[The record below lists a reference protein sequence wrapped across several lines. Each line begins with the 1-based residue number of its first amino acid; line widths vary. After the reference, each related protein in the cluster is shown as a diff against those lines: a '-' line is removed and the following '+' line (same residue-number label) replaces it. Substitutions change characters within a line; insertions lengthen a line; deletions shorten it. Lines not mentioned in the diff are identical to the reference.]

1 MECNEPI
8 DVSREGAFTRGVGD
22 FALLARRHNSL
33 DSATCWVVF
42 GSLACVSLMI
52 AVAFALLGAWLI
64 LPFAGLE
71 IAALALVLRWLKI
84 HEGDFEQVSVRGDVV
99 ALDVREKSR
108 MRHFEFNRAWA
119 KLVVNE
125 RLRSTRLALRWHGR
139 EYEIGRYLDDGGK
152 QALARELQ
160 RRLAGR

>member
-8 DVSREGAFTRGVGD
+8 VVPREGAFVRGVGD

-33 DSATCWVVF
+33 DSTTCWIVF
-42 GSLACVSLMI
+42 GSLACVSLII
-52 AVAFALLGAWLI
+52 AVVFALLGAWLI

-71 IAALALVLRWLKI
+71 IAALALVLRWLRA
-84 HEGDFEQVSVRGDVV
+84 HAGDFERVSVHGDVV
-99 ALDVREKSR
+99 ALDVCEKSST
-108 MRHFEFNRAWA
+108 RHFEFNRAWA

-125 RLRSTRLALRWHGR
+125 RSWNTRLALRWHGR